1 MKVASAGQYFSI
13 TRGGALMTSA
23 DMILALGNFSSH
35 LSKSDASWKWTYRWG
50 SVAFWPQPNNS
61 IGNNQFMHT

>member
-23 DMILALGNFSSH
+23 DMILALEHKQVHAEAVKLQKKKDIFSM
-35 LSKSDASWKWTYRWG
+35 K
-50 SVAFWPQPNNS
+50 FQ
-61 IGNNQFMHT
+61 